1 MYDPGSQ
8 RPRGFGF
15 VIFAH
20 EEALAACL
28 SRGSRHELHSKFIDV
43 KRATPRGASAPPVRS
58 FHQQIPHGGGPM
70 GGGMGGGP
78 MGGGMGGGPMGGGGM
93 GGGPMGGGGMGG
105 GMMGGM
111 GGGMMGGGGGAGA
124 GGSEAGDFNPLKCFI
139 GGVPHSVDEGTF
151 RAYFSQFGEVLE
163 SWLMYDPGSQVIAC

>member
-1 MYDPGSQ
+1 VPHSVDEGTFRAYFSQFGEVLESWLMYDPGSQ

-111 GGGMMGGGGGAGA
+111 GGGMMGGGAMGGGMMGGEMGGGAWR
-124 GGSEAGDFNPLKCFI
+124 
-139 GGVPHSVDEGTF
+139 GGV
-151 RAYFSQFGEVLE
+151 
-163 SWLMYDPGSQVIAC
+163 